1 MELRGNLDRE
11 RWRETKLKIMV
22 FPILESISSYD
33 NNYSLAVSG
42 DEKKHKP
49 PTKMY
54 NSSSR
59 KSEEFSRSKD
69 AEIKKA
75 LNTNLNLLN
84 ENEFNL
90 LYNKLA
96 ESNLSLDGRNGNLKF
111 GSLIKAADLIKGK
124 GQGNNHKNGNVSRK
138 NWRFSYHGQDVS
150 IGTNYGHVEF
160 ENSVDISAGK
170 LYSCLTC
177 KKKYRWKSTL
187 RRHEMVECGGKE
199 PSFQCPQ
206 CPYRAKQRGNLGVH
220 MRKYHS
226 NV

>member
-1 MELRGNLDRE
+1 MFNPASH
-11 RWRETKLKIMV
+11 M
-22 FPILESISSYD
+22 P
-33 NNYSLAVSG
+33 
-42 DEKKHKP
+42 
-49 PTKMY
+49 
-54 NSSSR
+54 
-59 KSEEFSRSKD
+59 EEFNRSKD

-90 LYNKLA
+90 LYNKLKA
-96 ESNLSLDGRNGNLKF
+96 EANNLSLDGRNGNVKF
-111 GSLIKAADLIKGK
+111 GSLLKGGESDFFKGK
-124 GQGNNHKNGNVSRK
+124 THQKNINKSGNNNLSRK

-150 IGTNYGHVEF
+150 LGPNYGHVEF
-160 ENSVDISAGK
+160 ENSVDITAGK